1 MGARQDF
8 EGFAHAMDFQSL
20 GNTVVVGLQWGDEG
34 KGKIVDLLTEHFD
47 VVVRFA
53 GGANAGHTVRIGDEI
68 FALHLIPSGILRP
81 EVINLIGPG
90 VALDLEALLAEI
102 DALRSRDIRIA
113 ENLLISDRAHLVM
126 PYHKKQ
132 DRLEEARLS
141 PDRKIG
147 TTARG
152 IGPCYADK
160 MLRATA
166 FRMGDLFDPAGFRA
180 RLAEVV
186 SDRNRVFTALYSD
199 TESLE
204 ADAIAG
210 QWLSYSDRLASHVC
224 DTTAVLHEAL
234 TAGRRVLFEGAQG
247 SLLDI
252 NHGTFPFVTSST
264 CTAAGAAA
272 AAGAPPTAIQ
282 SYLGVLKAYST
293 RVGGGPFPTELTDE
307 TGDAIRTRGREFG
320 TTTGRPRRCGW
331 FDAFAVR
338 YSVALGGITQAAV
351 MHLDTLSTFPEVRI
365 CTGYRYNGRD
375 LRSFPADLRA
385 LSSVTPAYETLSGWR
400 EDLSVAKAYEEL
412 PDAARRYVDRLEA
425 TIGVPITL
433 VSIGPARDATLH
445 RAPKLQSCND

>member
-1 MGARQDF
+1 
-8 EGFAHAMDFQSL
+8 MDFQSL

-53 GGANAGHTVRIGDEI
+53 GGANAGHTVRIGDET

-81 EVINLIGPG
+81 GVVNLIGPG
-90 VALDLEALLAEI
+90 VALDLEALLVEI
-102 DALRSRDIRIA
+102 DALRTREISIG
-113 ENLLISDRAHLVM
+113 ENLLISDRAHLVL

-160 MLRATA
+160 MLRAGA
-166 FRMGDLFDPAGFRA
+166 FRVGDLFDANNFPP

-186 SDRNRVFTALYSD
+186 ADRNRVFAALYGD
-199 TESLE
+199 TEPLE
-204 ADAIAG
+204 ADAIAN
-210 QWLSYSDRLASHVC
+210 QWLAYADRIALHVC

-234 TAGRRVLFEGAQG
+234 AAGRRVLFEGAQG

-272 AAGAPPTAIQ
+272 AAGAPPSAIR
-282 SYLGVLKAYST
+282 SYLGVIKAYST
-293 RVGGGPFPTELTDE
+293 RVGGGPFPTELADE
-307 TGDAIRTRGREFG
+307 TGNAIRNRGREFG

-365 CTGYRYNGRD
+365 CTGYRYNDRD

-385 LSSVTPAYETLSGWR
+385 LSGVTPVYETLPGWR
-400 EDLSVAKAYEEL
+400 EELGGATSFEEL

-433 VSIGPARDATLH
+433 VSVGPARDATLH
-445 RAPKLQSCND
+445 RVTKLR